1 LRAAWQPW
9 LFDLIT
15 PRQDRLEGIKL
26 VLDLLNG
33 AGGLITILFAL
44 GMWLSGRGEKT
55 APASRLDE
63 ILVPTTP
70 DKLFETYV
78 VPARVRGQV
87 LPWIDTGTVTTADL
101 RASQVLVIAGPMKS
115 GKSREA
121 IELLWRAMDDGIV
134 STARLYDVSES
145 WRRLPPDALRAY

>member
-1 LRAAWQPW
+1 MPRKTRWIITLFLLLLFGGLFVLRAAWQPW

-70 DKLFETYV
+70 TNCSKRTSS
-78 VPARVRGQV
+78 RRG
-87 LPWIDTGTVTTADL
+87 
-101 RASQVLVIAGPMKS
+101 
-115 GKSREA
+115 
-121 IELLWRAMDDGIV
+121 
-134 STARLYDVSES
+134 
-145 WRRLPPDALRAY
+145 